1 MLANATLRTV
11 PRILLDTTRLLY
23 RRVAGSLPTGIDRV
37 GLEYV
42 REYGGDARAVLSLG
56 PFSAILGAA
65 DSQALFQRLL
75 VPAEPSR
82 ALALKLVA
90 KAFLW
95 RWLVPAA
102 RGDILVNTSHTGLE
116 NAHYGATLR
125 RRGARALVMV
135 HDLIP
140 LTHPEYCRPREHGKH
155 RTRMRCAASVGAAV
169 VANSQH
175 TLDEFNR
182 FCRAEG
188 LTPPRER
195 VARLGVGLAKAD
207 PGPRPLDHP
216 YFVVLGTLE
225 PRKNHAMLLH
235 VWRKL
240 AETRGEDAP
249 KLVVIGQRGWECENV
264 VDLLERCRPLQ
275 RLVIEKARCNDAELA
290 TWLGHA
296 RALLFPSFAEGYGLP
311 VCEAMA
317 MGVPVIASDLPAFRE
332 TVGDIPDYADP
343 LDGARWESLVMDY
356 AHPRSA
362 FRAAQL
368 ERMRNYQPPTW
379 AQHFTIVGA
388 LIDELRT
395 EDSRGV
401 PAGSAAGS
409 Q

>member
-11 PRILLDTTRLLY
+11 PRILLDATRLLY
-23 RRVAGSLPTGIDRV
+23 RRVTGSLPTGIDRV

-42 REYGGDARAVLSLG
+42 REYGGKARAVLSLG
-56 PFSAILGAA
+56 PFSALLSAA
-65 DSQALFQRLL
+65 DSQTLFRRLL
-75 VPAEPSR
+75 VPAEPAR
-82 ALALKLVA
+82 ALALKLVV
-90 KAFLW
+90 KAVLW

-125 RRGARALVMV
+125 RRGARALLMV

-140 LTHPEYCRPREHGKH
+140 ITHPEYCRPREQGKH
-155 RTRMRCAASVGAAV
+155 RTRMCCAARVGAAI

-188 LTPPRER
+188 LAPPCER
-195 VARLGVGLAKAD
+195 VAKLGVGLPRLD
-207 PGPRPLDHP
+207 PGASPLERP

-235 VWRKL
+235 LWRKL
-240 AETRGEDAP
+240 AETHGDAAP
-249 KLVVIGQRGWECENV
+249 TLVVIGQRGWECENV

-275 RLVIEKARCNDAELA
+275 RVVIEKSHCTDAELA
-290 TWLGHA
+290 TWLAHA

-362 FRAAQL
+362 FRSAQL
-368 ERMRNYQPPTW
+368 ERMRNYQPVTW
-379 AQHFTIVGA
+379 AQHFAIVGA
-388 LIDELRT
+388 LIAELRS
-395 EDSRGV
+395 EGAVGV
-401 PAGSAAGS
+401 PAGSAAGTR
-409 Q
+409 

>member
-11 PRILLDTTRLLY
+11 PRILLDATRLLY
-23 RRVAGSLPTGIDRV
+23 RRVTGSLPTGIDRV

-42 REYGGDARAVLSLG
+42 RQYGGDGRAVLSVG
-56 PFSAILGAA
+56 PFSALLSAG
-65 DSQALFQRLL
+65 DSQALFRRLL
-75 VPAEPSR
+75 VPGPMR

-90 KAFLW
+90 KAVLW

-102 RGDILVNTSHTGLE
+102 PGDVLVNTSHTGLE
-116 NAHYGATLR
+116 NEHYGATLR

-140 LTHPEYCRPREHGKH
+140 ITHPEYCRPREHGKH
-155 RTRMRCAASVGAAV
+155 RTRMYCAARVGAAI

-188 LTPPRER
+188 LAPPRAR
-195 VARLGVGLAKAD
+195 VARLGVGLPRLD
-207 PGPRPLDHP
+207 PGASPLEKP

-225 PRKNHAMLLH
+225 PRKNHALLLH
-235 VWRKL
+235 LWRKL
-240 AETRGEDAP
+240 AEARGEAAP
-249 KLVVIGQRGWECENV
+249 LLVVIGQRGWECENV

-275 RLVIEKARCNDAELA
+275 RVVIQKSHCTDAELA
-290 TWLGHA
+290 TWLAHS

-311 VCEAMA
+311 ACEAMA

-332 TVGDIPDYADP
+332 TVGDIPDYAGP
-343 LDGARWESLVMDY
+343 LDGARWESLVLDY
-356 AHPRSA
+356 ADPRSA

-368 ERMRNYQPPTW
+368 ERMRGYQPVTW
-379 AQHFTIVGA
+379 AQHFAIVDALVAEVRGEGA
-388 LIDELRT
+388 VEVAVEST
-395 EDSRGV
+395 
-401 PAGSAAGS
+401 AGTR
-409 Q
+409 